1 MKKFIITTLG
11 CKVNQYESESL
22 ARSLRDDGWASPAE
36 GESAD
41 ICIINTCTVT
51 QKAAMQSRQVI
62 RQAIRSHPK
71 ACIVVTGCYAQ
82 TEPDAIQKIEG
93 IHEIVGHEDK
103 HKLGK
108 WKLEDGEW
116 KMKEAEQSGFPF
128 PVSAFRTR
136 PFLKIQD
143 GCNAFCTYCIVPY
156 ARGRSRSMPPDE
168 VLENILRLK
177 AAGFHEVVLS
187 GIHLGCYGLDLSPSV
202 RLHDLLRRICDSN
215 AIERVRLSS
224 IEPNEIT
231 EDIISLTAESDILCR
246 HFHIPLQSGDD
257 TILKQMHRPYTGA
270 FFTELI
276 TQIHEKIPDAAIGVD
291 TLIGFP
297 GETKAAFENTYRTIE
312 TLPVTYLHVFPFS
325 SRKGTP
331 ASTYSDKVPAGLIKA
346 RCQKMREL
354 GISKRR
360 GFYKKVVGKTVE
372 ILVEEARDKST
383 DLLKGM
389 TSNYIPVLIS
399 GSDDLKN
406 TFTKVKAE
414 KIDGNNRVFGSV
426 IIDN

>member
-22 ARSLRDDGWASPAE
+22 ARSLKDAGWESPEE

-51 QKAAMQSRQVI
+51 QKAAMQSRQLI
-62 RQAIRSHPK
+62 RQAIRSHPR
-71 ACIVVTGCYAQ
+71 ARIVVTGCYAQ
-82 TEPDAIQKIEG
+82 TEPDAIQKIKG
-93 IHEIVGHEDK
+93 VHEIVGHKDK

-108 WKLEDGEW
+108 WKMEKGEW
-116 KMKEAEQSGFPF
+116 KMEEAEQSGVPF

-156 ARGRSRSMPPDE
+156 ARGQSRSMPPDE

-187 GIHLGCYGLDLSPSV
+187 GIHLGSYGLDLSPPI
-202 RLHDLLRRICDSN
+202 RFHDLLRRICDSN
-215 AIERVRLSS
+215 AIDRVRLSS

-231 EDIISLTAESDILCR
+231 EEIISLAAESDILCR

-257 TILKQMHRPYTGA
+257 TILKQMHRPYTTG
-270 FFTELI
+270 FFTDLI
-276 TQIHEKIPDAAIGVD
+276 TEIHDRIPDAAIGVD

-297 GETKAAFENTYRTIE
+297 GETKAAFENTCKTIE
-312 TLPVTYLHVFPFS
+312 TLPVAYLHVFPFS

-331 ASTYSDKVPAGLIKA
+331 ASTYSDKIPPELIKA
-346 RCQKMREL
+346 RCQKMRDL

-360 GFYKKVVGKTVE
+360 EFYKKVVGRTVE
-372 ILVEEARDKST
+372 ILVEETRDKST
-383 DLLKGM
+383 GLLKGM

-399 GSDDLKN
+399 GKDDLKN
-406 TFTKVKAE
+406 TFIKVKVE
-414 KIDGNNRVFGSV
+414 KIDGNNSVFG
-426 IIDN
+426 IED